1 MSTHMSV
8 SYCCKSINHKTVII
22 KITVTDYYNVSV
34 SRSLGDLLP
43 QARSAT
49 FLLGLWAGCLLYA
62 PVEKLMAQDTNKGT
76 RWTGLRHDPVGLM
89 LRIGSQP
96 SASVQWLKQITWCWE
111 TDSTSLVRG
120 TTESR
125 DSGMDAETHQELRA
139 RMPSTAPAGGKNSF
153 SCRSPRQG
161 SKKA

>member
-34 SRSLGDLLP
+34 SISLGDLLP
-43 QARSAT
+43 QAGSAT

-62 PVEKLMAQDTNKGT
+62 PVEKLMAQDTNKGAK
-76 RWTGLRHDPVGLM
+76 WTGLRHDPVGLM
-89 LRIGSQP
+89 LRIGSHP

-125 DSGMDAETHQELRA
+125 DSGYGRRDPSRIKVTDAINCTCWRQEFSQLQK
-139 RMPSTAPAGGKNSF
+139 SSAGI
-153 SCRSPRQG
+153 
-161 SKKA
+161 